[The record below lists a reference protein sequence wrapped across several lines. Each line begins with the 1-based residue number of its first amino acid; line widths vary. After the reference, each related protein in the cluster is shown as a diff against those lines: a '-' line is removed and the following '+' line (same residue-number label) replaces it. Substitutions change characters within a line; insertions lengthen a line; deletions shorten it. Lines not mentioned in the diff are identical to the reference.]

1 MWVFVYNLNFQRRK
15 AMFFKMLKN
24 DLRQKKA
31 LNFVL
36 FLFTLRNGA
45 SLELQSAK
53 LCGDNRKF
61 VIPDNANNT
70 TLKTKYVEFNGASYY
85 GTDANPCIEI
95 SKKANNTNI
104 NLNWTEFNSEYSSRI
119 KNDGKNTKINEWYVT
134 RSWEK
139 EVRGD
144 EYWGT

>member
-1 MWVFVYNLNFQRRK
+1 MWIFVYNLNFQRRK

-104 NLNWTEFNSEYSSRI
+104 NLNWTEFNSEYSSQI

-139 EVRGD
+139 EERGG

>member
-1 MWVFVYNLNFQRRK
+1 
-15 AMFFKMLKN
+15 MFFKMLKN

-104 NLNWTEFNSEYSSRI
+104 NLNWTEFNSEYSSQI

-139 EVRGD
+139 EERGG

>member
-1 MWVFVYNLNFQRRK
+1 MWIFVYNLYFQRRK

-70 TLKTKYVEFNGASYY
+70 TLKTKYVEFNGAS
-85 GTDANPCIEI
+85 
-95 SKKANNTNI
+95 
-104 NLNWTEFNSEYSSRI
+104 
-119 KNDGKNTKINEWYVT
+119 
-134 RSWEK
+134 
-139 EVRGD
+139 
-144 EYWGT
+144 

>member
-1 MWVFVYNLNFQRRK
+1 MWIFVYNLNFQRRK

-61 VIPDNANNT
+61 VIPDNVNNT
-70 TLKTKYVEFNGASYY
+70 TLKTKYVEFNGAS
-85 GTDANPCIEI
+85 
-95 SKKANNTNI
+95 
-104 NLNWTEFNSEYSSRI
+104 
-119 KNDGKNTKINEWYVT
+119 
-134 RSWEK
+134 
-139 EVRGD
+139 
-144 EYWGT
+144 

>member
-85 GTDANPCIEI
+85 GTDAGLN
-95 SKKANNTNI
+95 STANTPAVSRTTAKTPRSTN
-104 NLNWTEFNSEYSSRI
+104 
-119 KNDGKNTKINEWYVT
+119 
-134 RSWEK
+134 
-139 EVRGD
+139 
-144 EYWGT
+144 GT

>member
-1 MWVFVYNLNFQRRK
+1 MWIFVYNLNFQRRK

-70 TLKTKYVEFNGASYY
+70 
-85 GTDANPCIEI
+85 
-95 SKKANNTNI
+95 
-104 NLNWTEFNSEYSSRI
+104 
-119 KNDGKNTKINEWYVT
+119 KNTKINEWYVT

>member
-1 MWVFVYNLNFQRRK
+1 MWIFVYNLNFQRRK

-70 TLKTKYVEFNGASYY
+70 RF
-85 GTDANPCIEI
+85 DQ
-95 SKKANNTNI
+95 SKRNTTSNQMMI
-104 NLNWTEFNSEYSSRI
+104 LH
-119 KNDGKNTKINEWYVT
+119 KNRPAKRQG
-134 RSWEK
+134 
-139 EVRGD
+139 GHLF
-144 EYWGT
+144 

>member
-1 MWVFVYNLNFQRRK
+1 
-15 AMFFKMLKN
+15 MFFKMLKN

-95 SKKANNTNI
+95 SKKANNTSI
-104 NLNWTEFNSEYSSRI
+104 DMLWTNFTGEYASEIR
-119 KNDGKNTKINEWYVT
+119 NNGKNTKFSEWYVKRT
-134 RSWEK
+134 WEP
-139 EVRGD
+139 EVRGG

>member
-1 MWVFVYNLNFQRRK
+1 
-15 AMFFKMLKN
+15 MFFKMLKN

-70 TLKTKYVEFNGASYY
+70 TLKTKRILQPNQERRQKHQDQRMVRNPFLGKRGARRRVL
-85 GTDANPCIEI
+85 GNLM
-95 SKKANNTNI
+95 TNI
-104 NLNWTEFNSEYSSRI
+104 IKLREYR
-119 KNDGKNTKINEWYVT
+119 NNENKDP
-134 RSWEK
+134 RFF
-139 EVRGD
+139 
-144 EYWGT
+144 

>member
-1 MWVFVYNLNFQRRK
+1 
-15 AMFFKMLKN
+15 MFFKMLKN

-70 TLKTKYVEFNGASYY
+70 TSNQMMILH
-85 GTDANPCIEI
+85 
-95 SKKANNTNI
+95 
-104 NLNWTEFNSEYSSRI
+104 
-119 KNDGKNTKINEWYVT
+119 KNRPAKRQG
-134 RSWEK
+134 
-139 EVRGD
+139 GHLF
-144 EYWGT
+144 